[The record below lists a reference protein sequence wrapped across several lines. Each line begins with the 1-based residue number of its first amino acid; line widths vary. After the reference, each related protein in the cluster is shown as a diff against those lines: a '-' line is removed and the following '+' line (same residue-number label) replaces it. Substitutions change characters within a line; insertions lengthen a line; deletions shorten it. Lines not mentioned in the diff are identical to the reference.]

1 MRDTW
6 IVGEDDRGTR
16 LDKYLAARERL
27 GSRGRVVAALERGKV
42 FLNDDET
49 GPAQAG
55 VRLAAGNRVRVWMDR
70 PGSATRRHAGAIKR
84 VGTSTGLDILFEDS
98 VLLVVNKPAGL
109 LTVPLPRRR
118 DEPSVY
124 AQLLEYL
131 RSRKRRPHVVHRIDR
146 DTSGLVVFA
155 TDART
160 QQALKAQF
168 IRREP
173 ERVYLAMVSGH
184 PSPSEGTWRD
194 RLAWNRT
201 ALVQQETDRRDPR
214 GVEAISRYRIV
225 ETLRG
230 ASLIEVRLHTGKRNQ
245 IRIQAALRGHPL
257 VGERQYMG
265 PTDAARPRIGPRG
278 FPRQALHAW
287 QLGFDH
293 PVDGRPMMFEAP
305 LPGDMASLIGQLRD
319 HARG

>member
-1 MRDTW
+1 
-6 IVGEDDRGTR
+6 
-16 LDKYLAARERL
+16 
-27 GSRGRVVAALERGKV
+27 
-42 FLNDDET
+42 
-49 GPAQAG
+49 
-55 VRLAAGNRVRVWMDR
+55 MDR

-84 VGTSTGLDILFEDS
+84 VGTFTGLEILFEDS

-124 AQLLEYL
+124 AQLLEYF
-131 RSRKRRPHVVHRIDR
+131 RSRKRTPHVVHRIDR

-155 TDART
+155 KDART

-173 ERVYLAMVSGH
+173 ERVYLAVVSGH

-214 GVEAISRYRIV
+214 GVEAISRYRVV
-225 ETLRG
+225 ETAARRLAHRSAAAHRQAQPDPHPGG
-230 ASLIEVRLHTGKRNQ
+230 AAGTSARR
-245 IRIQAALRGHPL
+245 RAAVHGAA
-257 VGERQYMG
+257 
-265 PTDAARPRIGPRG
+265 DAARPRIGPRG

-287 QLGFDH
+287 RLGFDH
-293 PVDGRPMMFEAP
+293 PVDGRPLVFEAP
-305 LPGDMASLIGQLRD
+305 LPGDMASLIGQL
-319 HARG
+319 ALAEPV